1 MGNETK
7 KIINTVAE
15 EKKTPGV
22 TQFTPGVYEDTD
34 GEDID
39 SILKEELEAQGL
51 EYRFID
57 FKQAKLN
64 GGRSRAGWIV
74 YRRQSKDPRIA
85 GISAFEDSD
94 GLVRSGTMV
103 LAVKTKAGADRQRK
117 RRDDQQKILNRYTKT
132 VTQELDSDARKLGG
146 STRILAGYDKNR

>member
-7 KIINTVAE
+7 KIINTVE
-15 EKKTPGV
+15 DEKKNVGV
-22 TQFTPGVYEDTD
+22 TKFTPTIYEDTD

-39 SILKEELEAQGL
+39 APLKAELEAQGL

-74 YRRQSKDPRIA
+74 YRRQSQDPRIA
-85 GISAFEDSD
+85 GIAAFSDSD

-103 LAVKTKAGADRQRK
+103 LAVKTKVGADRQRK
-117 RRDDQQKILNRYTKT
+117 RRDDQQAILNRYTKT
-132 VTQELDSDARKLGG
+132 VTQELDGDARKLGG